1 MSKTDRQTDRS
12 TAWSLTIYDPG
23 EVALVTNKDSW
34 PHWLRKVKLQEEV
47 CPTTGKHHWQTAML
61 TQQVRFSAVKKWLP
75 TSHIEVARNKQALLN
90 YVEKDDTA
98 VAGTRQELESEKQYL
113 ALHQQ
118 LQRLAAMVIENLEEY
133 QAARLA
139 LIEEK
144 DKSPDKS
151 MYWWV
156 VRLML
161 SGEPEL
167 AAVLANPALEKMWI
181 HTSAVWIEAAQA
193 ASEALSIT
201 ASPKKTAGLDI
212 NEEARKACTV
222 SQEQKDG

>member
-23 EVALVTNKDSW
+23 EVTLVTSKDSW
-34 PHWLRKVKLQEEV
+34 PHWLRKVKLQEEI
-47 CPTTGKHHWQTAML
+47 CPQTGKHHWQTAL
-61 TQQVRFSAVKKWLP
+61 ITQQIRFSAIKKWLP
-75 TSHIEVARNKQALLN
+75 TAHIEIARNKQALLN

-98 VAGTRQELESEKQYL
+98 VAGTRQELESEKQYM

-118 LQRLAAMVIENLEEY
+118 LQRLANMVVENMEDY

-144 DKSPDKS
+144 DKCPDKA

-156 VRLML
+156 ARLML

-167 AAVLANPALEKMWI
+167 AAILANPALEKMWI
-181 HTSAVWIEAAQA
+181 HTACVWIEAAQA
-193 ASEALSIT
+193 ASGEASSIT
-201 ASPKKTAGLDI
+201 ASPKIAVSDI
-212 NEEARKACTV
+212 KHAPTET
-222 SQEQKDG
+222 S